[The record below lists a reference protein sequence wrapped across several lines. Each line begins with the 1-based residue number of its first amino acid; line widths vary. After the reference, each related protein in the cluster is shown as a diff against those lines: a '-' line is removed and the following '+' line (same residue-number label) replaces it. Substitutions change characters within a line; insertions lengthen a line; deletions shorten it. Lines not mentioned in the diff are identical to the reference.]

1 MRLLHPRPPLQ
12 QGCKEKLPIGNEM
25 VVTRMLVNCSIENLS
40 ITGSF
45 ENKEHYQEYA
55 SILMTWDVG
64 G

>member
-1 MRLLHPRPPLQ
+1 
-12 QGCKEKLPIGNEM
+12 M